1 MDDLQLTAVGEGK
14 HTHTR
19 GRGIPTMADFIS
31 CGNYS
36 LVLYVEF
43 NYFDFFIIRFRS
55 FRF

>member
-19 GRGIPTMADFIS
+19 GRGIPTMADFVS
-31 CGNYS
+31 CGNDS